1 LPLGFSIFK
10 RLKRGALCPSF
21 LLVGN
26 SFQGRGEFM
35 VKYLLLPF
43 QVSSGTWLTEFV
55 FGG

>member
-1 LPLGFSIFK
+1 MPLGFSIFK
-10 RLKRGALCPSF
+10 RLKRGALRPSF